1 MATEALTQYKLMI
14 LYLLHS
20 VKYPLSNSRL
30 SGFLLENEYTTYFT
44 LQQCINDLV
53 EASLISAEHSQSTT
67 RYEIT
72 EEGKQTL
79 SFFSQ
84 DIPELVREDMDL
96 FLCKVRRPYIPI
108 IRRQIRRNTLCSWK
122 FGKIAPCSVEWRL
135 RFPMKKA
142 PRPFA

>member
-30 SGFLLENEYTTYFT
+30 SGFFLENEYTTYFT

-67 RYEIT
+67 RYEST

-79 SFFSQ
+79 NFFSQ
-84 DIPELVREDMDL
+84 DIPELETRLLPTPITANDIDKSLIFERCSL
-96 FLCKVRRPYIPI
+96 KTRRPTTTITI
-108 IRRQIRRNTLCSWK
+108 GSIK
-122 FGKIAPCSVEWRL
+122 
-135 RFPMKKA
+135 
-142 PRPFA
+142 

>member
-96 FLCKVRRPYIPI
+96 FLSKNKS
-108 IRRQIRRNTLCSWK
+108 RQIGGSIFRL
-122 FGKIAPCSVEWRL
+122 FGDRYEGIPCAAGNSGKSHPAL
-135 RFPMKKA
+135 
-142 PRPFA
+142 